1 MSEILT
7 KFVSDSGFMV
17 LYKMVFLLLY
27 NKYSEIL
34 QYSRME
40 VSDKLKMLPHSPGV
54 YRFKD
59 SQGTVIYV
67 GKAKDLKNRV
77 SQYFHTGT
85 AKNRKTTV
93 MVSKIADI
101 EHTVVLSE
109 EDAFLLE
116 NNLIKEYQPKY
127 NILLKDGKTYPWI
140 CLKNEP
146 FPRVV
151 ITRQFKRDGS
161 MYFGPYSS
169 SAHAH
174 SLIELIH
181 SLYKLRSCKLSL
193 SSESISQGKFK
204 VCLNYHISKCSAP
217 CVGYISQQEYK
228 EQITSVTEI
237 LKGNSS
243 ALIKEFDSK
252 MRMYAGRLEFEKAQL
267 YKEKKDLLE
276 KHYAKSTIVSTTLS
290 DLDVFYVVF
299 DGEDAFGSFLRV
311 NNGSIVKS
319 VSMEIKCKIEEL
331 PSVVL
336 SRFISGV
343 YDKLSEYGT
352 EVLPQEILV
361 PFPPDGPV
369 SGRAV
374 KITIP
379 TKGERLSLME
389 LARKNA
395 AAMKFEKLKHEEIV
409 SPVEH
414 ANRVMENLKKEL
426 SMERL
431 PYHIECF
438 DNSNIQGTNPVASC
452 VVFKNGV
459 PSKKDYRH
467 FNIKTVIG
475 ANDFASMKEVVNRR
489 YSRLLAEGESLPD
502 LVVIDGGKGQ
512 VSSAYEALM
521 ELGLL
526 DRIKLIGIAKRLEE
540 IIIPGERYPLF
551 IDRNS
556 TSLRLIMHLRDE
568 AHRFGITHHRNR
580 RSASQLQSELD
591 TIPGVGAVSREK
603 LIAKYKTISK
613 MKKAPFREMVNV
625 IGRKSA
631 KALFLFWGLDI
642 AE

>member
-1 MSEILT
+1 MA
-7 KFVSDSGFMV
+7 
-17 LYKMVFLLLY
+17 
-27 NKYSEIL
+27 
-34 QYSRME
+34 

-59 SQGTVIYV
+59 SEGTIIYV

-77 SQYFHTGT
+77 SQYFHSSAT
-85 AKNRKTTV
+85 KNRKTTV

-101 EHTVVLSE
+101 EHTVVSSE

-116 NNLIKEYQPKY
+116 NNLIKEYQPRY

-151 ITRQFKRDGS
+151 ITRQYQKDGS
-161 MYFGPYSS
+161 KYFGPYSS
-169 SAHAH
+169 SSHAHA
-174 SLIELIH
+174 LLELIN
-181 SLYKLRSCKLSL
+181 SLYRLRNCKLSL
-193 SSESISQGKFK
+193 NTEAIAQGKFK
-204 VCLNYHISKCSAP
+204 VCLNYHISKCNAP
-217 CVGYISQQEYK
+217 CIGNISQQEYM
-228 EQITSVTEI
+228 EQISAVTDI

-243 ALIKEFDSK
+243 ALIRKFDSK
-252 MRMYAGRLEFEKAQL
+252 MRECASALEFEKAQV
-267 YKEKKDLLE
+267 YKEKKELLE
-276 KHYAKSTIVSTTLS
+276 KHYAKSMIVSPTLS
-290 DLDVFYVVF
+290 DLDVFHIVF
-299 DGEDAFGSFLRV
+299 DGADAFGAFLRV
-311 NNGSIVKS
+311 NNGCIVKS
-319 VSMEIKCKIEEL
+319 ISMEIKCKIEEEQ
-331 PSVVL
+331 SAVL

-343 YDKLSEYGT
+343 YDKLSEFGT
-352 EVLPQEILV
+352 DSPPEEVLV
-361 PFPPDGPV
+361 PFYPDGV
-369 SGRAV
+369 ISLQHLKV
-374 KITIP
+374 TIP
-379 TKGERLSLME
+379 TKGERFALME

-409 SPVEH
+409 SPEDH
-414 ANRVMENLKKEL
+414 ANRVMENLKKDL
-426 SMERL
+426 GMEKL

-452 VVFKNGV
+452 VVFKNGA

-489 YSRLLAEGESLPD
+489 YTRLLAEGEPLPD

-512 VSSAYEALM
+512 VHSAFEALM

-526 DRIKLIGIAKRLEE
+526 DRIKLIGIAKRMEE
-540 IIIPGERYPLF
+540 IIVPGDPYPLF
-551 IDRNS
+551 IDKNS

-580 RSASQLQSELD
+580 RSVSQLQSELD

-603 LIAKYKTISK
+603 LLAKYKTISR
-613 MKKAPFREMVNV
+613 MKKVPYREIVNV
-625 IGRKSA
+625 IGKRSA
-631 KALFLFWGLDI
+631 DALFSYWGLDKF
-642 AE
+642 

>member
-1 MSEILT
+1 MA
-7 KFVSDSGFMV
+7 
-17 LYKMVFLLLY
+17 
-27 NKYSEIL
+27 
-34 QYSRME
+34 

-59 SQGTVIYV
+59 SEGIIIYV

-77 SQYFHTGT
+77 SQYFHSSAT
-85 AKNRKTTV
+85 KNRKTTV

-101 EHTVVLSE
+101 EHTVVSSE

-116 NNLIKEYQPKY
+116 NNLIKEYQPRY

-151 ITRQFKRDGS
+151 ITRQYQKDGS
-161 MYFGPYSS
+161 KYFGPYSS
-169 SAHAH
+169 SSHAHA
-174 SLIELIH
+174 LLELIN
-181 SLYKLRSCKLSL
+181 SLYRLRNCKLSL
-193 SSESISQGKFK
+193 NTEAIAQGKFK
-204 VCLNYHISKCSAP
+204 VCLNYHISKCNAP
-217 CVGYISQQEYK
+217 CIGNISQQEYM
-228 EQITSVTEI
+228 EQISAVNDI

-243 ALIKEFDSK
+243 ALIRKFDSK
-252 MRMYAGRLEFEKAQL
+252 MRECASALEFEKAQV
-267 YKEKKDLLE
+267 YKEKKELLE
-276 KHYAKSTIVSTTLS
+276 KHYAKSMIVSPTLS
-290 DLDVFYVVF
+290 DLDVFHIVF
-299 DGEDAFGSFLRV
+299 DGADAFGAFLRV
-311 NNGSIVKS
+311 SNGCIVKS
-319 VSMEIKCKIEEL
+319 ISMEIKCKIEEEQ
-331 PSVVL
+331 SAVL

-343 YDKLSEYGT
+343 YDKLSEFGT
-352 EVLPQEILV
+352 DSPPEEVLV
-361 PFPPDGPV
+361 PFYPDGV
-369 SGRAV
+369 ISLQHLKV
-374 KITIP
+374 TIP
-379 TKGERLSLME
+379 TKGERFALME

-409 SPVEH
+409 SPEDH
-414 ANRVMENLKKEL
+414 ANRVMENLKKDL
-426 SMERL
+426 GMDKL

-452 VVFKNGV
+452 VVFKNGA
-459 PSKKDYRH
+459 PSKRDYRH

-489 YSRLLAEGESLPD
+489 YTRLLAEGEPLPD

-512 VSSAYEALM
+512 VHSAFEALM

-526 DRIKLIGIAKRLEE
+526 DRIKLIGIAKRMEE
-540 IIIPGERYPLF
+540 IIVPGDPYPLF
-551 IDRNS
+551 IDKNS

-603 LIAKYKTISK
+603 LLAKYKTISR
-613 MKKAPFREMVNV
+613 MKKIPYREIVNV
-625 IGRKSA
+625 IGKRSA
-631 KALFLFWGLDI
+631 DALFSYWGLDKF
-642 AE
+642 

>member
-1 MSEILT
+1 MA
-7 KFVSDSGFMV
+7 
-17 LYKMVFLLLY
+17 
-27 NKYSEIL
+27 
-34 QYSRME
+34 

-59 SQGTVIYV
+59 SEGTIIYV

-77 SQYFHTGT
+77 SQYFHSSAT
-85 AKNRKTTV
+85 KNRKTTV

-101 EHTVVLSE
+101 EHTVVSSE

-116 NNLIKEYQPKY
+116 NNLIKEYQPRY

-151 ITRQFKRDGS
+151 ITRQYQKDGS
-161 MYFGPYSS
+161 KYFGPYSS
-169 SAHAH
+169 SSHAHA
-174 SLIELIH
+174 LLELIN
-181 SLYKLRSCKLSL
+181 SLYRLRNCKLSL
-193 SSESISQGKFK
+193 NTEAIAQGKFK
-204 VCLNYHISKCSAP
+204 VCLNYHISKCNAP
-217 CVGYISQQEYK
+217 CIGNISQQEYM
-228 EQITSVTEI
+228 EQISAVTDI

-243 ALIKEFDSK
+243 ALIRKFDSK
-252 MRMYAGRLEFEKAQL
+252 MRECASALEFEKAQV
-267 YKEKKDLLE
+267 YKEKKELLE
-276 KHYAKSTIVSTTLS
+276 KHYAKSMIVSPTLS
-290 DLDVFYVVF
+290 DLDVFHIVF
-299 DGEDAFGSFLRV
+299 DGADAFGAFLRV
-311 NNGSIVKS
+311 NNGCIVKS
-319 VSMEIKCKIEEL
+319 ISMEIKCKIEEEQ
-331 PSVVL
+331 SAVL

-343 YDKLSEYGT
+343 YDKLSEFGT
-352 EVLPQEILV
+352 DSPPEEVLV
-361 PFPPDGPV
+361 PFYPDGV
-369 SGRAV
+369 ISLQHLKV
-374 KITIP
+374 TIP
-379 TKGERLSLME
+379 TKGERFALME

-409 SPVEH
+409 SPEDH
-414 ANRVMENLKKEL
+414 ANRVMENLKKDL
-426 SMERL
+426 GMDKL

-452 VVFKNGV
+452 VVFKNGA

-489 YSRLLAEGESLPD
+489 YTRLLAEGEPLPD

-512 VSSAYEALM
+512 VHSAFEALM

-526 DRIKLIGIAKRLEE
+526 DKIKLIGIAKRMEE
-540 IIIPGERYPLF
+540 IIVPGDPYPLF
-551 IDRNS
+551 IDKNS

-580 RSASQLQSELD
+580 RSVSQLQSELD

-603 LIAKYKTISK
+603 LLAKYKTISR
-613 MKKAPFREMVNV
+613 MKKVPYREIVNV
-625 IGRKSA
+625 IGKRSA
-631 KALFLFWGLDI
+631 DALFSYWGLDKF
-642 AE
+642 

>member
-1 MSEILT
+1 MAL
-7 KFVSDSGFMV
+7 
-17 LYKMVFLLLY
+17 
-27 NKYSEIL
+27 
-34 QYSRME
+34 
-40 VSDKLKMLPHSPGV
+40 SDKLKMLPHSPGV

-59 SQGTVIYV
+59 SQGTIIYV

-77 SQYFHTGT
+77 SQYFHSSNT
-85 AKNRKTTV
+85 KNRKTTV

-101 EHTVVLSE
+101 EHTVVTSE

-146 FPRVV
+146 FPRVI
-151 ITRQFKRDGS
+151 ITRQYQKDGS
-161 MYFGPYSS
+161 KYFGPYSS
-169 SAHAH
+169 ASHAY
-174 SLIELIH
+174 SLLELIN
-181 SLYKLRSCKLSL
+181 SLYRLRNCKLALTSDA
-193 SSESISQGKFK
+193 IAQGKFK
-204 VCLNYHISKCSAP
+204 VCLNYHISKCNAP
-217 CVGYISQQEYK
+217 CVGNISQEDYM
-228 EQITSVTEI
+228 EQISAVTDI

-243 ALIKEFDSK
+243 ALIRKFDSK
-252 MRMYAGRLEFEKAQL
+252 MRECAAALEFEKAQL
-267 YKEKKDLLE
+267 YKEKKELLE
-276 KHYAKSTIVSTTLS
+276 KHYAKSMIVSSTLS
-290 DLDVFYVVF
+290 DLDVFHIIF
-299 DGEDAFGSFLRV
+299 DGTDAFGAFLRV
-311 NNGSIVKS
+311 SSGCIVKS
-319 VSMEIKCKIEEL
+319 LSMEIKCKIEEEQ
-331 PSVVL
+331 SEVL

-343 YDKLSEYGT
+343 YDRLSEFGADSPPL
-352 EVLPQEILV
+352 EVLV
-361 PFPPDGPV
+361 PFPPEGFIHDKGL
-369 SGRAV
+369 

-379 TKGERLSLME
+379 TKGERLALME

-409 SPVEH
+409 SPEDH
-414 ANRVMENLKKEL
+414 ANRVMENLKKDL
-426 SMERL
+426 GMEKL

-452 VVFKNGV
+452 VVFKNGA
-459 PSKKDYRH
+459 PSKRDYRH

-489 YSRLLAEGESLPD
+489 YSRLLAEGEPLPD

-512 VSSAYEALM
+512 VHSAFEALL

-526 DRIKLIGIAKRLEE
+526 DKIKLIGIAKRMEE
-540 IIIPGERYPLF
+540 IIIPGDPYPLF

-556 TSLRLIMHLRDE
+556 TSLRLIMQLRDE

-603 LIAKYKTISK
+603 LIAKYKTLSK
-613 MKKAPFREMVNV
+613 MKKVPYREMVNV
-625 IGRKSA
+625 IGKRSA
-631 KALFLFWGLDI
+631 DALFSYWGLDRF
-642 AE
+642 

>member
-1 MSEILT
+1 MA
-7 KFVSDSGFMV
+7 
-17 LYKMVFLLLY
+17 
-27 NKYSEIL
+27 
-34 QYSRME
+34 

-59 SQGTVIYV
+59 SEGTIIYV

-77 SQYFHTGT
+77 SQYFHSSAT
-85 AKNRKTTV
+85 KNRKTTV

-101 EHTVVLSE
+101 EHTVVSSE

-116 NNLIKEYQPKY
+116 NNLIKEYQPRY

-151 ITRQFKRDGS
+151 ITRQYQKDGS
-161 MYFGPYSS
+161 KYFGPYSS
-169 SAHAH
+169 SSHAHA
-174 SLIELIH
+174 LLELIN
-181 SLYKLRSCKLSL
+181 SLYRLRNCKLSL
-193 SSESISQGKFK
+193 NTEAIAQGKFK
-204 VCLNYHISKCSAP
+204 VCLNYHISKCNAP
-217 CVGYISQQEYK
+217 CIGNISQQEYM
-228 EQITSVTEI
+228 EQISAVTDI

-243 ALIKEFDSK
+243 ALIRKFDSK
-252 MRMYAGRLEFEKAQL
+252 MRECASALEFEKAQV
-267 YKEKKDLLE
+267 YKEKKELLE
-276 KHYAKSTIVSTTLS
+276 KHYAKSMIVSPTLS
-290 DLDVFYVVF
+290 DLDVFHIVF
-299 DGEDAFGSFLRV
+299 DGADAFGAFLRV
-311 NNGSIVKS
+311 NNGCIVKS
-319 VSMEIKCKIEEL
+319 ISMEIKCKIEEEQ
-331 PSVVL
+331 SAVL

-343 YDKLSEYGT
+343 YDKLSEFGT
-352 EVLPQEILV
+352 DSPPEEVLV
-361 PFPPDGPV
+361 PFYPDGV
-369 SGRAV
+369 ISLQHLKV
-374 KITIP
+374 TIP
-379 TKGERLSLME
+379 TKGERFALME

-409 SPVEH
+409 SPEDH
-414 ANRVMENLKKEL
+414 ANRVMENLKKDL
-426 SMERL
+426 GMDKL

-459 PSKKDYRH
+459 PSKRDYRH

-489 YSRLLAEGESLPD
+489 YTRLLAEGEPLPD

-512 VSSAYEALM
+512 VHSAFEALM

-526 DRIKLIGIAKRLEE
+526 DRIKLIGIAKRMEE
-540 IIIPGERYPLF
+540 IIVPGDPYPLF
-551 IDRNS
+551 IDKNS

-580 RSASQLQSELD
+580 RSVSQLQSELD

-603 LIAKYKTISK
+603 LLAKYKTISR
-613 MKKAPFREMVNV
+613 MKKVPYREIVNV
-625 IGRKSA
+625 IGKRSA
-631 KALFLFWGLDI
+631 DALFSYWGLDKF
-642 AE
+642 

>member
-1 MSEILT
+1 MA
-7 KFVSDSGFMV
+7 
-17 LYKMVFLLLY
+17 
-27 NKYSEIL
+27 
-34 QYSRME
+34 

-59 SQGTVIYV
+59 SEGTIIYV

-77 SQYFHTGT
+77 SQYFHSSAT
-85 AKNRKTTV
+85 KNRKTTV

-101 EHTVVLSE
+101 EHTVVSSE

-116 NNLIKEYQPKY
+116 NNLIKEYQPRY

-151 ITRQFKRDGS
+151 ITRQYQKDGS
-161 MYFGPYSS
+161 KYFGPYSS
-169 SAHAH
+169 SSHAHA
-174 SLIELIH
+174 LLELIN
-181 SLYKLRSCKLSL
+181 SLYRLRNCKLSL
-193 SSESISQGKFK
+193 NTEAIAQGKFK
-204 VCLNYHISKCSAP
+204 VCLNYHISKCNAP
-217 CVGYISQQEYK
+217 CIGNISQQEYM
-228 EQITSVTEI
+228 EQISAVTDI

-243 ALIKEFDSK
+243 ALIRKFDSK
-252 MRMYAGRLEFEKAQL
+252 MRECASALEFEKAQV
-267 YKEKKDLLE
+267 YKEKKELLE
-276 KHYAKSTIVSTTLS
+276 KHYAKSMIVSPTLS
-290 DLDVFYVVF
+290 DLDVFHIVF
-299 DGEDAFGSFLRV
+299 DGADAFGAFLRV
-311 NNGSIVKS
+311 NNGCIVKS
-319 VSMEIKCKIEEL
+319 ISMEIKCKIEEEQ
-331 PSVVL
+331 SAVL

-343 YDKLSEYGT
+343 YDKLSEFGT
-352 EVLPQEILV
+352 DSPPEEVLV
-361 PFPPDGPV
+361 PFYPDGV
-369 SGRAV
+369 ISLQHLKV
-374 KITIP
+374 TIP
-379 TKGERLSLME
+379 TKGERFALME

-409 SPVEH
+409 SPEDH
-414 ANRVMENLKKEL
+414 ANRVMENLKKDL
-426 SMERL
+426 GMDKL

-452 VVFKNGV
+452 VVFKNGA
-459 PSKKDYRH
+459 PSKRDYRH

-489 YSRLLAEGESLPD
+489 YTRLLAEGEPLPD

-512 VSSAYEALM
+512 VHSAFEALM

-526 DRIKLIGIAKRLEE
+526 DRIKLIGIAKRMEE
-540 IIIPGERYPLF
+540 IIVPGDPYPLF
-551 IDRNS
+551 IDKNS

-603 LIAKYKTISK
+603 LLAKYKTISR
-613 MKKAPFREMVNV
+613 MKKVPYREIVNV
-625 IGRKSA
+625 IGKRSA
-631 KALFLFWGLDI
+631 DALFSYWGLDRF
-642 AE
+642 

>member
-1 MSEILT
+1 MA
-7 KFVSDSGFMV
+7 
-17 LYKMVFLLLY
+17 
-27 NKYSEIL
+27 
-34 QYSRME
+34 

-59 SQGTVIYV
+59 SEGTIIYV

-77 SQYFHTGT
+77 SQYFHSSAT
-85 AKNRKTTV
+85 KNRKTTV

-101 EHTVVLSE
+101 EHTVVSSE

-116 NNLIKEYQPKY
+116 NNLIKEYQPRY

-151 ITRQFKRDGS
+151 ITRQYQKDGS
-161 MYFGPYSS
+161 KYFGPYSS
-169 SAHAH
+169 SSHAHA
-174 SLIELIH
+174 LLELIN
-181 SLYKLRSCKLSL
+181 SLYRLRNCKLSL
-193 SSESISQGKFK
+193 NTEAIAQGKFK
-204 VCLNYHISKCSAP
+204 VCLNYHISKCNAP
-217 CVGYISQQEYK
+217 CIGNISQQEYM
-228 EQITSVTEI
+228 EQISAVTDI

-243 ALIKEFDSK
+243 ALIRKFDSK
-252 MRMYAGRLEFEKAQL
+252 MRECASALEFEKAQV
-267 YKEKKDLLE
+267 YKEKKELLE
-276 KHYAKSTIVSTTLS
+276 KHYAKSMIVSPTLS
-290 DLDVFYVVF
+290 DLDVFHIVF
-299 DGEDAFGSFLRV
+299 DGADAFGAFLRV
-311 NNGSIVKS
+311 NNGCIVKS
-319 VSMEIKCKIEEL
+319 ISMEIKCKIEEEQ
-331 PSVVL
+331 SAVL

-343 YDKLSEYGT
+343 YDKLSEFGT
-352 EVLPQEILV
+352 DSPPEEVLV
-361 PFPPDGPV
+361 PFYPDGV
-369 SGRAV
+369 ISLQHLKV
-374 KITIP
+374 TIP
-379 TKGERLSLME
+379 TKGERFALME

-409 SPVEH
+409 SPEDH
-414 ANRVMENLKKEL
+414 ANRVMENLKKDL
-426 SMERL
+426 GMDKL

-452 VVFKNGV
+452 VVFKNGA

-489 YSRLLAEGESLPD
+489 YTRLLAEGEPLPD

-512 VSSAYEALM
+512 VHSAFEALM

-526 DRIKLIGIAKRLEE
+526 DKIKLIGIAKRMEE
-540 IIIPGERYPLF
+540 IIVPGDPYPLF
-551 IDRNS
+551 IDKNS

-580 RSASQLQSELD
+580 RSVSQLHSELD

-603 LIAKYKTISK
+603 LLAKYKTISR
-613 MKKAPFREMVNV
+613 MKKVPYREIVNV
-625 IGRKSA
+625 IGKRSA
-631 KALFLFWGLDI
+631 DALFSYWGLDKF
-642 AE
+642 

>member
-1 MSEILT
+1 MA
-7 KFVSDSGFMV
+7 
-17 LYKMVFLLLY
+17 
-27 NKYSEIL
+27 
-34 QYSRME
+34 

-59 SQGTVIYV
+59 SEGTIIYV

-77 SQYFHTGT
+77 SQYFHSSAT
-85 AKNRKTTV
+85 KNRKTTV

-101 EHTVVLSE
+101 EHTVVSSE

-116 NNLIKEYQPKY
+116 NNLIKEYQPRY

-151 ITRQFKRDGS
+151 ITRQYQKDGS
-161 MYFGPYSS
+161 KYFGPYSS
-169 SAHAH
+169 SSHAHA
-174 SLIELIH
+174 LLELIN
-181 SLYKLRSCKLSL
+181 SLYRLRNCKLSL
-193 SSESISQGKFK
+193 NTEAIAQGKFK
-204 VCLNYHISKCSAP
+204 VCLNYHISKCNAP
-217 CVGYISQQEYK
+217 CIGNISQQEYM
-228 EQITSVTEI
+228 EQISAVTDI

-243 ALIKEFDSK
+243 ALIRKFDSK
-252 MRMYAGRLEFEKAQL
+252 MRECASALEFEKAQV
-267 YKEKKDLLE
+267 YKEKKELLE
-276 KHYAKSTIVSTTLS
+276 KHYAKSMIVSPTLS
-290 DLDVFYVVF
+290 DLDVFHIVF
-299 DGEDAFGSFLRV
+299 DGADAFGAFLRV
-311 NNGSIVKS
+311 NNGCIVKS
-319 VSMEIKCKIEEL
+319 ISMEIKCKIEEEQ
-331 PSVVL
+331 SAVL

-343 YDKLSEYGT
+343 YDKLSEFGT
-352 EVLPQEILV
+352 DSPPEEVLV
-361 PFPPDGPV
+361 PFYPDGV
-369 SGRAV
+369 ISLQHLKV
-374 KITIP
+374 TIP
-379 TKGERLSLME
+379 TKGERFALME

-409 SPVEH
+409 SPEDH
-414 ANRVMENLKKEL
+414 ANRVMENLKKDL
-426 SMERL
+426 GMDKL

-452 VVFKNGV
+452 VVFKNGA

-489 YSRLLAEGESLPD
+489 YTRLLAEGEPLPD

-512 VSSAYEALM
+512 VHSAFEALM

-526 DRIKLIGIAKRLEE
+526 DKIKLIGIAKRMEE
-540 IIIPGERYPLF
+540 IIVPGDPYPLF
-551 IDRNS
+551 IDKNS

-580 RSASQLQSELD
+580 RSVSQLQSELD

-603 LIAKYKTISK
+603 LLAKYKTISR
-613 MKKAPFREMVNV
+613 MKKIPYREIVNV
-625 IGRKSA
+625 IGKRSA
-631 KALFLFWGLDI
+631 DALFSYWGLDKF
-642 AE
+642 

>member
-1 MSEILT
+1 MA
-7 KFVSDSGFMV
+7 
-17 LYKMVFLLLY
+17 
-27 NKYSEIL
+27 
-34 QYSRME
+34 

-59 SQGTVIYV
+59 SEGTIIYV

-77 SQYFHTGT
+77 SQYFHSSAT
-85 AKNRKTTV
+85 KNRKTTV

-101 EHTVVLSE
+101 EHTVVSSE

-116 NNLIKEYQPKY
+116 NNLIKEYQPRY

-151 ITRQFKRDGS
+151 ITRQYQKDGS
-161 MYFGPYSS
+161 KYFGPYSS
-169 SAHAH
+169 SSHAHA
-174 SLIELIH
+174 LLELIN
-181 SLYKLRSCKLSL
+181 SLYRLRNCKLSL
-193 SSESISQGKFK
+193 NTEAIAQGKFK
-204 VCLNYHISKCSAP
+204 VCLNYHISKCNAP
-217 CVGYISQQEYK
+217 CIGNISQQEYM
-228 EQITSVTEI
+228 EQISAVTDI

-243 ALIKEFDSK
+243 ALIRKFDSK
-252 MRMYAGRLEFEKAQL
+252 MRECASALEFEKAQV
-267 YKEKKDLLE
+267 YKEKKELLE
-276 KHYAKSTIVSTTLS
+276 KHYAKSMIVSPTLS
-290 DLDVFYVVF
+290 DLDVFHIVF
-299 DGEDAFGSFLRV
+299 DGADAFGAFLRV
-311 NNGSIVKS
+311 NNGCIVKS
-319 VSMEIKCKIEEL
+319 ISMEIKCKIEEEQ
-331 PSVVL
+331 SAVL

-343 YDKLSEYGT
+343 YDKLSEFGT
-352 EVLPQEILV
+352 DSPPEEVLV
-361 PFPPDGPV
+361 PFYPDGV
-369 SGRAV
+369 ISLQHLKV
-374 KITIP
+374 TIP
-379 TKGERLSLME
+379 TKGERFALME

-409 SPVEH
+409 SPEDH
-414 ANRVMENLKKEL
+414 ANRVMENLKKDL
-426 SMERL
+426 GMDKL

-452 VVFKNGV
+452 VVFKNGA

-489 YSRLLAEGESLPD
+489 YTRLLAEGEPLPD

-512 VSSAYEALM
+512 VHSAFEALM

-526 DRIKLIGIAKRLEE
+526 DKIKLIGIAKRMEE
-540 IIIPGERYPLF
+540 IIVPGDPYPLF
-551 IDRNS
+551 IDKNS

-580 RSASQLQSELD
+580 RSVSQLQSELD

-603 LIAKYKTISK
+603 LLAKYKTISR
-613 MKKAPFREMVNV
+613 MKKVPYREIVNV
-625 IGRKSA
+625 IGKRSA
-631 KALFLFWGLDI
+631 DALFSYWVLDKF
-642 AE
+642 